1 MHVIETGIEAA
12 AVILLAVLGRA
23 VFVYFRPWRECRWC
37 RPGGLLGGSLL
48 ARASGHEPRPS
59 RKRRCWRCKR
69 TKLTRRA
76 GGKQVHKV
84 KLSLQQA
91 WEENAR

>member
-1 MHVIETGIEAA
+1 MHVIETGFEVA

-48 ARASGHEPRPS
+48 ARIGGHEPRPA

-76 GGKQVHKV
+76 GGKHVHKV

-91 WEENAR
+91 WEENTR